1 MNTMETKYIIYTIYP
16 IVTTAQNPFP
26 PDNPISGDASKR
38 RFSTDTIHFT
48 GNPRLAKR
56 SPPTTRQKHQVVKNN
71 IGM

>member
-1 MNTMETKYIIYTIYP
+1 MIYA
-16 IVTTAQNPFP
+16 IVTAALNPFP
-26 PDNPISGDASKR
+26 RENPISGDAPKR

-56 SPPTTRQKHQVVKNN
+56 FPPTTRQKHQVVKNN